1 MALQCVPS
9 LRLRPDELPSLDL
22 LEQIMSTQ
30 LNPQA
35 LPRRQWLG
43 GLGIVFGI
51 FFGVAAVATNQGPGI
66 NASATAVAAYYN
78 SHHGNSE
85 VGIFLLLL
93 GCVALAFFSGALRN
107 TAFPSAA
114 RDRGLMSVSALGTAV
129 WISGLL
135 LTAALQTTLL
145 DASHYGHAAVI
156 QSVNYLAADDFFPVV
171 IGLSIFAIATGAGML
186 RSRVLPGWLGW
197 VTIALGVLA
206 AAGPLGGIAFLIA
219 PVWAL
224 VTGVVLLLRRTIPDA
239 VSQQATAADVARGPV
254 ASAQR

>member
-1 MALQCVPS
+1 MTDTLK
-9 LRLRPDELPSLDL
+9 L
-22 LEQIMSTQ
+22 LEQIMTTQ
-30 LNPQA
+30 LDP
-35 LPRRQWLG
+35 PTIPHRQWLG

-78 SHHGNSE
+78 SHHTNSE
-85 VGIFLLLL
+85 VGIFLVLI

-114 RDRGLMSVSALGTAV
+114 RDRGLMSVSAIGSAV

-171 IGLSIFAIATGAGML
+171 IGLSIFAIATGAGIL

-224 VTGVVLLLRRTIPDA
+224 VTGVMLLLRRAGSTA
-239 VSQQATAADVARGPV
+239 VSQPAIAADVARG
-254 ASAQR
+254 AASSAQR